1 MPQPSLG
8 RGLDAL
14 LSRKLPPSSSTVHTT
29 TARIPVNSSG
39 DEQIYELSVDVISA
53 NPSQP
58 RMEFNDARLAE
69 LAQSIRDYGI
79 IQPLV
84 VSKNADGTYQL
95 IAGERRLRA
104 AKSIGM
110 KIVPVVIRDTTNHER
125 LAVALIENIQRV
137 DLNPMEL
144 ALAYRRLI
152 DEFNFTHEEVGKKLG
167 KSRPMISNALRL
179 FNLHPEIQ
187 IALRERRIDAKH
199 GEIIASLT
207 GHEDQYRLFQEVIEK
222 KMNAAE
228 TTRSLRKMSKR
239 HAEMAG
245 AKQPDIVRKEDL
257 LREYFGTKVDITM
270 RAGKG
275 FMRID
280 FFSPEELAEIM
291 NKIMD

>member
-1 MPQPSLG
+1 MSQSSLG

-14 LSRKLPPSSSTVHTT
+14 LSRKLSPSSPVVRA
-29 TARIPVNSSG
+29 TATHIPVSGSG
-39 DEQIYELSVDVISA
+39 DEHVYELSVDVIST
-53 NPSQP
+53 NSSQP
-58 RMEFNDARLAE
+58 RMEFNDVQLAE
-69 LAQSIRDYGI
+69 LAQSIREYGI

-110 KIVPVVIRDTTNHER
+110 KIVPVVIRDTSDHER

-144 ALAYRRLI
+144 ASAYRRLI
-152 DEFNFTHEEVGKKLG
+152 DEFNFTHEEVGMRLG
-167 KSRPMISNALRL
+167 KSRPMISNALRF

-187 IALRERRIDAKH
+187 AALRERRIDAKH
-199 GEIIASLT
+199 AQIIAGLNN
-207 GHEDQYRLFQEVIEK
+207 HDEQYKLFQDVLEE
-222 KMNAAE
+222 KMNVVE
-228 TTRSLRKMSKR
+228 TTRRLREMSKR
-239 HAEMAG
+239 HAQMAG

-275 FMRID
+275 FIRID
-280 FFSPEELAEIM
+280 FFSSEELAEIM